1 MNKAAEDYLD
11 GLGAGPS
18 LVDRVEATIQAFVF
32 LCGSE
37 PERIFVCNTVDP
49 ETDEQSYSSIWG
61 FHEQFWMEDRGI
73 GSKWDVDVS
82 SYADGIYYLGIQYEE
97 LELPDKVS
105 ENSRLSVEIQTDKL
119 SYSTLSAVGLNCQS
133 LLDIIRTLFQPN
145 LRVKPAGAGPTS
157 SAAGAAVEG

>member
-18 LVDRVEATIQAFVF
+18 LVDRVEATIQAFAF

-82 SYADGIYYLGIQYEE
+82 SYADGIYYLGIQ
-97 LELPDKVS
+97 
-105 ENSRLSVEIQTDKL
+105 
-119 SYSTLSAVGLNCQS
+119 
-133 LLDIIRTLFQPN
+133 
-145 LRVKPAGAGPTS
+145 
-157 SAAGAAVEG
+157 